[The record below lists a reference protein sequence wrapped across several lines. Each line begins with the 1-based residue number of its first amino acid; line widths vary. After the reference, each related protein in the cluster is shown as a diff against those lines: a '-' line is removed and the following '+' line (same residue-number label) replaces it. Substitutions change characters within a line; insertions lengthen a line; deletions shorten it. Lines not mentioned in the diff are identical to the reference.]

1 MGCGWNDARYRL
13 NRSLGLRQRVHVA
26 NRRLDR
32 VDDRDCSSVLC
43 STKSALFAQSPLRS
57 LLIRRRTQS
66 DGFFSNYFNRNS
78 FSDASSAALMAA
90 VSYRLAQLNLGS
102 STLAAAQR
110 TRLAIYSSLSPTTAI
125 LTPVVNPLS
134 YSNEGT
140 YSPEG
145 QAFMLLMEAAW
156 RDWVLAGSKESDT
169 KASGVTV
176 AKSRGR
182 RGEVQGW
189 ASLVGLA
196 LGGWLLF

>member
-1 MGCGWNDARYRL
+1 MTGVQTC
-13 NRSLGLRQRVHVA
+13 
-26 NRRLDR
+26 
-32 VDDRDCSSVLC
+32 
-43 STKSALFAQSPLRS
+43 ALP
-57 LLIRRRTQS
+57 I
-66 DGFFSNYFNRNS
+66 
-78 FSDASSAALMAA
+78 
-90 VSYRLAQLNLGS
+90 
-102 STLAAAQR
+102 
-110 TRLAIYSSLSPTTAI
+110 
-125 LTPVVNPLS
+125 

-145 QAFMLLMEAAW
+145 QAFVLLMEAAW